1 MQGNDITIRKPA
13 HWCSGLCP
21 EVWTLNRSISWTEP
35 LPVSWKKWEALL
47 YAPTLG
53 QGATPRLGGAPWRSS
68 APARAAGASCRPI
81 DDRWQLLESPPLKA
95 PAHQSKE
102 GVQEHQCVLGPLLNV
117 GLLLAE
123 ELFGYA
129 GAFGSIFRI
138 PGCSHGFSVLGR
150 EHGAAYECF
159 SVGDLL
165 AQKFDGLFHGLHR
178 GGHQR

>member
-13 HWCSGLCP
+13 HWRSGLCP
-21 EVWTLNRSISWTEP
+21 KVWTLNRSISWTEP

-53 QGATPRLGGAPWRSS
+53 QGATPRLGGHHGALWLQHGLPGRLAGRLTIDGNWRSM
-68 APARAAGASCRPI
+68 AIAGKPTTEGACASKQR
-81 DDRWQLLESPPLKA
+81 K
-95 PAHQSKE
+95 

-117 GLLLAE
+117 GLLLAK
-123 ELFGYA
+123 ELLGYA

-165 AQKFDGLFHGLHR
+165 A
-178 GGHQR
+178 